1 MGKKFRRARRA
12 ADERRDMRRRNAPSG
27 LSSLPPVNLTRR
39 IQRHVRLVRRAAER
53 QPAQTPP
60 FLILFIN
67 SICNLACDHCFYW
80 KELNQRDDLTKDEIF
95 ALARSLGPIENLN
108 LSGGEPFLRKEFAEI
123 CDFFVRNNGVKQ
135 IYCPTNGYYA
145 DRTIAALT
153 ELFKNPDLEL
163 FAAELSLDG
172 MPPYHNWFRRD
183 RKSFEKAMETYA
195 ALAEF
200 KKKEPRLQIH
210 SISTV
215 TGENVEE
222 IRKLTTWLFENC
234 PEMSHHNLAMIRGE
248 RKRPTLQGVQLA
260 AYRDLALYQRRL
272 WSAREE
278 GRSGSVV
285 DPMLHWAKVKTAEVQ
300 TQYVPCRAGVLSGVV
315 YANGDVSVC
324 EQHPPIGNLRKK
336 SFPEIWNSP
345 EARKL
350 RDSIACKECF
360 CTNEVFLWPS
370 IAFQPLPLM
379 KAFVG
384 AKAWHYPKP
393 LEPHERVEVGDPYD
407 RSKLPPEAISYLDD
421 PKGRRLPV
429 V

>member
-1 MGKKFRRARRA
+1 MSITA
-12 ADERRDMRRRNAPSG
+12 
-27 LSSLPPVNLTRR
+27 R
-39 IQRHVRLVRRAAER
+39 IQRHRRLMRRASQT
-53 QPAQTPP
+53 QPDATPP

-95 ALARSLGPIENLN
+95 ALSDSLGPVENLN

-123 CDFFVRNNGVKQ
+123 CSRFVDKNGVKQ

-145 DRTIAALT
+145 EKTVAALT
-153 ELFKNPDLEL
+153 ELFKNPKLEL

-183 RKSFEKAMETYA
+183 RRSFEKAMETYD

-200 KKKEPRLQIH
+200 QKKEPRLQIH

-215 TGENVEE
+215 TGENMDE
-222 IRKLTTWLFENC
+222 IKRLTTFLFERC
-234 PEMSHHNLAMIRGE
+234 PAMSHHNLAMIRGE
-248 RKRPTLQGVQLA
+248 RKRPTLMGPELKGYEELVQ
-260 AYRDLALYQRRL
+260 YHRRL

-278 GRSGSVV
+278 GRLGSIV
-285 DPMLHWAKVKTAEVQ
+285 DPMLHWAKVKTAEQ
-300 TQYVPCRAGVLSGVV
+300 QSQYVPCKAGILSGVV

-324 EQHPPIGNLRKK
+324 EQHAPIGNLRKK

-345 EARKL
+345 EAIKL
-350 RDSIACKECF
+350 RESIACKECF

-370 IAFQPLPLM
+370 VTFQAGPLA

-384 AKAWHYPKP
+384 ARAWRFPKA
-393 LEPHERVEVGDPYD
+393 LEPFERVPVGDPYD
-407 RSKLPPEAISYLDD
+407 RAKLPAEAIAYLDD

-429 V
+429 AS